1 MIGYEGEGMDGGEM
15 KLFLELLVV
24 FVPLNCDLFPFLLRS
39 FNSIVLIVLL

>member
-15 KLFLELLVV
+15 KLFLELLV